1 MSFPW
6 RMISS
11 LTSDREILTPGAM
24 AHSRTIFSP
33 TWQVS
38 SLFLFTTDCGG
49 RTEVS
54 DLEVGT
60 VVVGDSV
67 NGEMCV
73 DQSHLVEEALGYQ
86 SMFKNLL
93 LQSRPTFVT
102 PMIMFSTKDLMVLR
116 QATCFRA
123 PCQMV
128 NWTFRSLAVL
138 TWRLVYVLGM
148 FVERSRARAAAAAST
163 RA

>member
-1 MSFPW
+1 
-6 RMISS
+6 MISS
-11 LTSDREILTPGAM
+11 LTSEREILTPGAM

-38 SLFLFTTDCGG
+38 SLFLFTTGFGG

-60 VVVGDSV
+60 VVVGDGV

-73 DQSHLVEEALGYQ
+73 DQSHLVEEALSRQ
-86 SMFKNLL
+86 SPFKNSLL
-93 LQSRPTFVT
+93 LQTRPTFVT

-138 TWRLVYVLGM
+138 TWELVDVLGI
-148 FVERSRARAAAAAST
+148 FVERSRARAAAAAQQE
-163 RA
+163 A